1 MFNFSPNHL
10 AWQGQY
16 QKMKISSCPSP
27 QPLFSFTGE
36 AAPPNPLGLKALSD
50 FRGAK
55 VPGPAGRLMAA
66 C

>member
-1 MFNFSPNHL
+1 
-10 AWQGQY
+10 
-16 QKMKISSCPSP
+16 MKNEKIFLSLSH
-27 QPLFSFTGE
+27 SFTGE

-55 VPGPAGRLMAA
+55 VPGTAGRLMAA